1 MRPLLRT
8 FFTTNPLLRISETR
22 LTRTL
27 LAATFTSVTSTV
39 CSDVATTYS
48 AEVTKTTTTTTTSK
62 RTKTT
67 TRNFPNHGTSRLV
80 PNSRRKLWSTSRRY
94 SCAPGSTSR
103 ARRWRARTARR
114 TITDIAISS
123 TIPSCISRQKSART
137 LARQLSIYWR
147 KNSVCC
153 CDRSSVF
160 CYENCAVLPIV

>member
-1 MRPLLRT
+1 MYFEIFDHRSAV
-8 FFTTNPLLRISETR
+8 LRIAVTHPT
-22 LTRTL
+22 LTL
-27 LAATFTSVTSTV
+27 SAATSTSVTSTV
-39 CSDVATTYS
+39 FTDVATTYS
-48 AEVTKTTTTTTTSK
+48 AAATKTTITTTTTTTSK

-67 TRNFPNHGTSRLV
+67 TPSCPNHGTSRPV
-80 PNSRRKLWSTSRRY
+80 PSSRRKLWSTSRRY

-103 ARRWRARTARR
+103 ARRWRETTGRR

-153 CDRSSVF
+153 CDRFVF
-160 CYENCAVLPIV
+160 CYGNCAVRTIV